1 MKPPRILFI
10 TPLPPPVHG
19 SAMVSQ
25 YIKDSKLL
33 REEFDCDFV
42 NLSTS
47 RRMDEIGKGGV
58 KKLLRFIGSFFIA
71 FFKLLSRR
79 YDLCYLAITCH
90 GTGFMKDAPFVLLC
104 KLFGRKVVIHQHNKG
119 MNRCV
124 NRWPYRWLLPLVY
137 RNTKVILLSWNL
149 YPDIEKVVSR
159 EQVMICPNGIPEFF
173 DKELFLERNNK
184 VPHLLFLSNLIPS
197 KGVYLLLDAC
207 KILKD
212 NGYKFVCKF
221 VGGESKEIT
230 KDVFEK
236 AVDVR
241 GLNEV
246 IVYDGPLYGEEKK
259 NVFINSDIFIQPTFN
274 DCFPLSLLEAMQFK
288 LPIIT
293 TNEGGIPDIAKDGEN
308 GLVMSKGPASIAEAI
323 RRLIDNPQL
332 RLDMGE
338 QGFQRYKRYF
348 TLEKFEENFVGILKL
363 YLNRVV

>member
-1 MKPPRILFI
+1 MKKSRILFI

-25 YIKDSKLL
+25 YIKDCRLIQDT
-33 REEFDCDFV
+33 FDADFV

-47 RRMDEIGKGGV
+47 RSMDEIGKRNV
-58 KKLLRFIGSFFIA
+58 KKIFRFVGAYLTVLL
-71 FFKLLSRR
+71 KLLFHR

-90 GTGFMKDAPFVLLC
+90 GNGFLKDAPFVLLC
-104 KLFGRKVVIHQHNKG
+104 KLFRRKIVIHQHNKG
-119 MNRCV
+119 MSECV
-124 NRWPYRWLLPLVY
+124 DKQPYRWLLPLVY
-137 RNTKVILLSWNL
+137 KNTKVILLSWYL
-149 YPDIEKVVSR
+149 YPDIEKVVQK
-159 EQVMICPNGIPEFF
+159 EQVVMCPNGIPEVNSGE
-173 DKELFLERNNK
+173 DYNRKHEI
-184 VPHLLFLSNLIPS
+184 PHLLFLSNLIPS
-197 KGVYLLLDAC
+197 KGVFVLLDAC
-207 KILKD
+207 KILKEK
-212 NGYKFVCKF
+212 GYKFICNF

-236 AVDVR
+236 AVEVR

-246 IVYDGPLYGEEKK
+246 IFYDGPLYGEDKK

-288 LPIIT
+288 LPIVT

-308 GLVMSKGPASIAEAI
+308 GLVMSKDPASIAEAI

>member
-137 RNTKVILLSWNL
+137 RNTKVVLLSWNL

-173 DKELFLERNNK
+173 DKEPFHERNNK

-236 AVDVR
+236 AVEVR

-246 IVYDGPLYGEEKK
+246 IFYDGPLYGEDKK

-293 TNEGGIPDIAKDGEN
+293 TNEGGIPDIVKDGEN
-308 GLVMSKGPASIAEAI
+308 GLVMSKDAASIAEAI

-338 QGFQRYKRYF
+338 EGFQRYKRYF